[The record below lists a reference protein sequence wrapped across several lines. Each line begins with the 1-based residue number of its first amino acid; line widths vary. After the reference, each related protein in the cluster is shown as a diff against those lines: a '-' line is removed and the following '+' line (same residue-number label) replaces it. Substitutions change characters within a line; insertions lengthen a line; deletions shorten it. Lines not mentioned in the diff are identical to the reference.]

1 MTALCTSLTGQVL
14 MISKVD
20 FLRMKNND
28 ALWSQMKE
36 YVRTKI
42 HLYSNRIA
50 KNLLVE
56 KRICS

>member
-1 MTALCTSLTGQVL
+1 

-56 KRICS
+56 KRISS

>member
-56 KRICS
+56 KRISS